1 MNKNIDKIEQ
11 LLIQYSFIELSE
23 EAKEMVRSEMSEA
36 EYSQSREILA
46 AANELNKANI
56 PPLPKNVYADLKRNI
71 RQRSVTTSSSS
82 GNQWLYPTLGLIIG
96 ALAMAGWFWSSEK
109 LDIESKSEIK
119 ETIIV
124 DTVYVHSKDTI
135 YIPAKPEIKIIT
147 KEVIKYIEKEVPSPF
162 IALKKDAQSEAIN
175 KIDLV
180 DFKPLNIGT
189 TIGEEEE
196 LMNLLEEMHSDALK

>member
-46 AANELNKANI
+46 AANE
-56 PPLPKNVYADLKRNI
+56 NI